1 MDLTLTLGLIAI
13 LSYLVGSIPTG
24 VLISKTFFGFDIRTK
39 GSGNMGSTNAFRV
52 LGWKWGLTVQIIDML
67 KGVFAVAV
75 IAHYLGKGISFPNA
89 TGFEDL
95 TLIKVGAGV
104 VAVIGHIWSFF
115 VKFKGGKGVNT
126 AAGMLI
132 ALIPIDVAIAFGLFS
147 IAVVFSGY
155 ISLGSITAAFA
166 IPSSLFVR
174 HNFLNV
180 DIPGYSTLI
189 YFSLF
194 IFALVI
200 YTHRS
205 NIKRM
210 LEGSENRFNSLRLFK
225 INSSSGNKSK

>member
-1 MDLTLTLGLIAI
+1 MEATFYLILIAL
-13 LSYLVGSIPTG
+13 LSYLAGSLPTG
-24 VLISKTFFGFDIRTK
+24 VVVSRLFFGFDIRTK

-52 LGWKWGLTVQIIDML
+52 LGWKWGLAVQIIDIL

-75 IAHYLGKGISFPNA
+75 IATYIGEGITFPNA
-89 TGFEDL
+89 TGFEDI

-104 VAVIGHIWSFF
+104 FAVMGHIWSFF

-132 ALIPIDVAIAFGLFS
+132 ALVPVDVAIAFGLFS
-147 IAVVFSGY
+147 IAVILSGY
-155 ISLGSITAAFA
+155 ISLGSITAALS

-180 DIPGYSTLI
+180 DIPGYTTLI
-189 YFSLF
+189 YFTLF
-194 IFALVI
+194 IMALVL

-205 NIKRM
+205 NIKRI
-210 LEGSENRFNSLRLFK
+210 LEGSENRFNKLRLIKLKF
-225 INSSSGNKSK
+225 SSKNKE

>member
-1 MDLTLTLGLIAI
+1 MSLFFSLSLIAI

-24 VLISKTFFGFDIRTK
+24 VIISKLFFGFDIRTK
-39 GSGNMGSTNAFRV
+39 GSGNIGSTNAYRV
-52 LGWKWGLTVQIIDML
+52 LGWKWGLAIQIIDIL
-67 KGVFAVAV
+67 KGIFAVAI
-75 IAHYLGKGISFPNA
+75 IAEFIGAGLSFPNA

-104 VAVIGHIWSFF
+104 FAVIGHIWSVFL
-115 VKFKGGKGVNT
+115 KFKGGKGVNT

-132 ALIPIDVAIAFGLFS
+132 ALVPIDVAVAFGLFS
-147 IAVVFSGY
+147 IAVIFSGY
-155 ISLGSITAAFA
+155 VSLGSITAAFA

-189 YFSLF
+189 YFSLL
-194 IFALVI
+194 IFAMVI

-210 LEGSENRFNSLRLFK
+210 LEGKENKFSKLQLIK
-225 INSSSGNKSK
+225 IKSSAKN

>member
-1 MDLTLTLGLIAI
+1 MSLTLTLVLIALLSYIIGSVPIGLI
-13 LSYLVGSIPTG
+13 
-24 VLISKTFFGFDIRTK
+24 ISKLFFGFDIRSK
-39 GSGNMGSTNAFRV
+39 GSGNIGSTNAYRV
-52 LGWKWGLTVQIIDML
+52 LGWKGGLAIQIIDIL
-67 KGVFAVAV
+67 KGIFAVAV
-75 IAHYLGKGISFPNA
+75 IAVWFGNGLSFPNI

-104 VAVIGHIWSFF
+104 FAVIGHIWSVFL
-115 VKFKGGKGVNT
+115 KFKGGKGVNT

-132 ALIPIDVAIAFGLFS
+132 ALVPIDVAVAFGLFS
-147 IAVVFSGY
+147 IAVIFSGY
-155 ISLGSITAAFA
+155 ISLGSITAAFT

-189 YFSLF
+189 YFSLL
-194 IFALVI
+194 ICAMVI

-210 LEGSENRFNSLRLFK
+210 LEGKENRFSKLQLIK
-225 INSSSGNKSK
+225 IKSFGKN